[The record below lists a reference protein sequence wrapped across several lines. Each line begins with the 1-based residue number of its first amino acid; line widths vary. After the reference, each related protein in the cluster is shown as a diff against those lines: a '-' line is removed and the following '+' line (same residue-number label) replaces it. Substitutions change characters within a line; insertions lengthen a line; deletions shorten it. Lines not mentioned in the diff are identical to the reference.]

1 MRVRLADLR
10 VLGARLTGVASSSW
24 DSVVILGLHLVP
36 ALPLRPLEP

>member
-10 VLGARLTGVASSSW
+10 VLGARLTGVASSS
-24 DSVVILGLHLVP
+24 SVVILGLHLVP